1 MFAPNNLRE
10 PSKDS
15 DENSSTKYSVLET
28 SSSPTSSKTK
38 RPTKISPPLWNT
50 WEFGFYYFI
59 VTASVFLMFKVGYD
73 LSKETHP
80 NYEKYSW
87 RLQDGWI
94 FGRKVDNSDIQFAS
108 FRNHYGALIFA
119 LAVYLVLSH
128 LYRFFLVPKS
138 PAKFQSQLLIRTY
151 FFLGFSIIFLYVM
164 FGNNIIKIL
173 MILSTNYLIPKVFEG
188 SIANPIITWI
198 FNLGILFL
206 NETYGNYK
214 FGDLNE
220 NLSFL
225 DNNRGLVARWDVT
238 FNICML
244 RLVSF
249 NMDYYWSFHS
259 SNNTP
264 EKNDRD
270 LAPLTEKDR
279 IIGPCFREDYN
290 FIYYLSYILYAPL
303 YLAGPIIT
311 YNNFI
316 AQLRY
321 PREIDLKTTL
331 IYGLRL
337 FIAIMIMEF
346 MLHYTYVVAIVK
358 SKAWDGDSPLELG
371 MIGVLNLELVW
382 LKLLI
387 IWRFFRFW
395 AMSDGIDTQENILRC
410 MLNNYSTSGFWRSW
424 HRSYYRWIIRYIYV
438 PLGGNKHSTLNMLI
452 VFIFVALWHDISL
465 KLLAWGWLIWLFIL
479 PETISR
485 KLFSSQEWADWSHY
499 RHLCAV
505 GAIINLL
512 MMWAANLV
520 GFVVGLDG
528 MKVLF
533 TSIFMTPTGLMELG
547 IACIVLFCGAQIL
560 FEIREEEKRKGINS
574 EIRY

>member
-1 MFAPNNLRE
+1 MFALSNLKE
-10 PSKDS
+10 TSKDN
-15 DENSSTKYSVLET
+15 DENSTTKYSVLET
-28 SSSPTSSKTK
+28 SSYPTSSRTK
-38 RPTKISPPLWNT
+38 LPTKINSPLWNT

-59 VTASVFLMFKVGYD
+59 VTISVLLMFKVGHD

-80 NYEKYSW
+80 NYKKYSW

-94 FGRKVDNSDIQFAS
+94 FGRKV
-108 FRNHYGALIFA
+108 RYT
-119 LAVYLVLSH
+119 
-128 LYRFFLVPKS
+128 
-138 PAKFQSQLLIRTY
+138 IR
-151 FFLGFSIIFLYVM
+151 
-164 FGNNIIKIL
+164 
-173 MILSTNYLIPKVFEG
+173 LIPRPLWCIDLCLSSLPCFESFISNFFGTEISSKISKSAPHKDILFLRVFEG

-198 FNLGILFL
+198 FNLGVLFL
-206 NETYGNYK
+206 NEAYGNYK

-220 NLSFL
+220 NFAFL
-225 DNNRGLVARWDVT
+225 R
-238 FNICML
+238 
-244 RLVSF
+244 
-249 NMDYYWSFHS
+249 
-259 SNNTP
+259 
-264 EKNDRD
+264 NDRD

-279 IIGPCFREDYN
+279 IIGPCFREDYS
-290 FIYYLSYILYAPL
+290 FIYYLSYALYAPL

-321 PREIDLKTTL
+321 PCEIDIKATL
-331 IYGLRL
+331 IYGIRL

-358 SKAWDGDSPLELG
+358 SKAWDGDSPLELA

-410 MLNNYSTSGFWRSW
+410 MLNNYSTAGFWRSW
-424 HRSYYRWIIRYIYV
+424 HRSYYRWIIRYIYI
-438 PLGGNKHSTLNMLI
+438 PLGGNKRTTLNMLI
-452 VFIFVALWHDISL
+452 IFIFVALWHDISL

-479 PETISR
+479 PETIAK
-485 KLFSSQEWADWSHY
+485 KLFSSQNWVDWPRY

-505 GAIINLL
+505 GAILNFL

-533 TSIFMTPTGLMELG
+533 TSIFMTSTGLMELG
-547 IACIVLFCGAQIL
+547 IACIVLFGGAQIL
-560 FEIREEEKRKGINS
+560 FEIREEEKRRGINS
-574 EIRY
+574 EIRF

>member
-1 MFAPNNLRE
+1 MFALNNLKE
-10 PSKDS
+10 TSKDN

-28 SSSPTSSKTK
+28 SSSPTSSRTK
-38 RPTKISPPLWNT
+38 LPTKINSPLWNT
-50 WEFGFYYFI
+50 WEFGLYYFI
-59 VTASVFLMFKVGYD
+59 VTISVLLMFKVGHD

-80 NYEKYSW
+80 NYKKYSW

-108 FRNHYGALIFA
+108 FRDHYGALIFA

-128 LYRFFLVPKS
+128 LYR
-138 PAKFQSQLLIRTY
+138 
-151 FFLGFSIIFLYVM
+151 IFL
-164 FGNNIIKIL
+164 
-173 MILSTNYLIPKVFEG
+173 VFEG

-198 FNLGILFL
+198 FNLGVLFL
-206 NETYGNYK
+206 NEAYGNYK
-214 FGDLNE
+214 FEDLNE
-220 NLSFL
+220 NFAFL
-225 DNNRGLVARWDVT
+225 DNNLGLMTRWDVT

-249 NMDYYWSFHS
+249 NMDYYWSFQP
-259 SNNTP
+259 SNNSP
-264 EKNDRD
+264 ERSDRD

-290 FIYYLSYILYAPL
+290 FIYYLSYALYAPL

-321 PREIDLKTTL
+321 PCEIDLKATL
-331 IYGLRL
+331 IYGIRL

-358 SKAWDGDSPLELG
+358 SKAWDGDSPLELA

-395 AMSDGIDTQENILRC
+395 AMSDGINTQENILRC
-410 MLNNYSTSGFWRSW
+410 MLNNYSTAGFWRSW
-424 HRSYYRWIIRYIYV
+424 HRSYYRWIIRYIYI
-438 PLGGNKHSTLNMLI
+438 PLGGNKRTTFNMLI

-479 PETISR
+479 PETIAK
-485 KLFSSQEWADWSHY
+485 KLFSSQKWSDWPHY

-505 GAIINLL
+505 GAILNFL

-547 IACIVLFCGAQIL
+547 IACIVLFGGAQIL
-560 FEIREEEKRKGINS
+560 FEIREEEKRRGINS
-574 EIRY
+574 EIRF

>member
-50 WEFGFYYFI
+50 WEFGFYYFV

-138 PAKFQSQLLIRTY
+138 PAKFQ
-151 FFLGFSIIFLYVM
+151 
-164 FGNNIIKIL
+164 N
-173 MILSTNYLIPKVFEG
+173 
-188 SIANPIITWI
+188 
-198 FNLGILFL
+198 
-206 NETYGNYK
+206 
-214 FGDLNE
+214 LNE

-225 DNNRGLVARWDVT
+225 VCENLMFIRYFW
-238 FNICML
+238 
-244 RLVSF
+244 
-249 NMDYYWSFHS
+249 
-259 SNNTP
+259 
-264 EKNDRD
+264 D

-316 AQLRY
+316 AQVN
-321 PREIDLKTTL
+321 LKTTL

-533 TSIFMTPTGLMELG
+533 TSIFMTPTDLAGLLEKMKIKVFTTLV
-547 IACIVLFCGAQIL
+547 ISQYVIFCPLI
-560 FEIREEEKRKGINS
+560 EDPN
-574 EIRY
+574 